1 MEIDV
6 ELLEEIKEK
15 IEGVL
20 YGDEEFLSTQD
31 LKQIINAIDDI
42 LIMAEE

>member
-15 IEGVL
+15 IEAVL
-20 YGDEEFLSTQD
+20 YGDEEALTTQD